1 MKALNCANCGAN
13 LEYKTGAPV
22 AFCQFCDSV
31 NVIEKFQVQ
40 VNAENSIAG
49 PPSTYEE
56 LKPRIMMPE
65 ERFMANYWEGDS
77 NAQGGSLWVANTE
90 IFFKPHA
97 INVGDVS
104 TKYMKI
110 ADIASMKKVNAMLGL
125 SRELHI
131 LDVKGNQMRLVS
143 WNRDGIISAVES
155 RKNNL
160 ISDE

>member
-13 LEYKTGAPV
+13 LKYDIGAPV

-31 NVIEKFQVQ
+31 NVLENVQ
-40 VNAENSIAG
+40 IKIDTTNAVDG
-49 PPSTYEE
+49 PPSYYEE

-65 ERFMANYWEGDS
+65 EKFMANYWESAGNS
-77 NAQGGSLWVANTE
+77 QGGHLWVSNTE

-97 INVGDVS
+97 INIGNLS
-104 TKYMKI
+104 KKFMKI
-110 ADIASMKKVNAMLGL
+110 SDIVKMEKVNKKLGI

-131 LDVKGNQMRLVS
+131 TDKNGNLMELVS
-143 WNRDGIISAVES
+143 WNRNGIISAIEK

-160 ISDE
+160 V